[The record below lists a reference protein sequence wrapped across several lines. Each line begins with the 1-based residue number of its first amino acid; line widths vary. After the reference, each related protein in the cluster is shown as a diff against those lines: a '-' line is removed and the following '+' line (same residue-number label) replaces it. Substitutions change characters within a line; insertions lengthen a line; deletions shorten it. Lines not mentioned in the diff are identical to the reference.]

1 MRLSH
6 FSTDNGKCPKMVQ
19 NIQALILAPHHGR
32 LAFLRF
38 RFMFPL
44 SQPKMRL
51 EQCSLRQRVLLA
63 KNLQS
68 TQCQTFELDTTP
80 RLVGQLRC
88 VQAKVAP

>member
-1 MRLSH
+1 MSKDGAKIPSLDLGTPPWALGT
-6 FSTDNGKCPKMVQ
+6 FAVSTRV
-19 NIQALILAPHHGR
+19 
-32 LAFLRF
+32 
-38 RFMFPL
+38 PL

-51 EQCSLRQRVLLA
+51 EQCSLRQRVLLEN
-63 KNLQS
+63 NLQS